1 LSERYDE
8 ITAAGGRI
16 AVISVDS
23 PGQNSAMVEKL
34 RLPFPL
40 LSDPDR
46 TRAIEPFGVADPKDP
61 RLIARPSIF
70 VVSPEA
76 ELVYGETSRDY
87 ADRASEDVAIEA
99 LSALGLPPTTR
110 EEVEPG
116 MPEPGPKAMPLRA
129 MEPYFRGA
137 KFAVN
142 AMKMRH
148 AAIADDASVFI
159 AQMDR
164 YIELVRHL
172 RGKS

>member
-1 LSERYDE
+1 M
-8 ITAAGGRI
+8 I
-16 AVISVDS
+16 
-23 PGQNSAMVEKL
+23 EKL

-61 RLIARPSIF
+61 RLIAQPSIF
-70 VVSPEA
+70 VVAPDA
-76 ELVYGETSRDY
+76 EVVFSETSRDY
-87 ADRASEDVAIEA
+87 ADRASEDSAVEA
-99 LSALGLPPTTR
+99 LTALGLAPTTP
-110 EEVEPG
+110 EDLDSG
-116 MPEPGPKAMPLRA
+116 TPEPGPRAMPLRA

-148 AAIADDASVFI
+148 SEVAEDAAVFI
-159 AQMDR
+159 GQMDR
-164 YIELVRHL
+164 YVDLVRQL